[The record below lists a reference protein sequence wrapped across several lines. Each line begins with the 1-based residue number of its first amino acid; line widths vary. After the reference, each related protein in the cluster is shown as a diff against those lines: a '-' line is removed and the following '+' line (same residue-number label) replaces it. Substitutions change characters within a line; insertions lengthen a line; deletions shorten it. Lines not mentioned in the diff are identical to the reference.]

1 MAKGYAEEGVRW
13 LPPDGCGADDGLT
26 RRSWLAGRQRPFAAT
41 RELVGLRWLAWMP
54 LDATSASARS
64 WEGQRP
70 KAAMMALVLAGAG
83 AVDDEFV
90 RAQPGRLLL
99 CFGQRDHRAAQRPT
113 NADDREHVPG
123 FLGYQQRLI

>member
-13 LPPDGCGADDGLT
+13 LPPDGGGVDDGST
-26 RRSWLAGRQRPFAAT
+26 RRSWLAGGQRPFAAT
-41 RELVGLRWLAWMP
+41 SELVGLRWLARMP

-83 AVDDEFV
+83 AVDDEVV

-99 CFGQRDHRAAQRPT
+99 CFGQR
-113 NADDREHVPG
+113 NILLLSDR
-123 FLGYQQRLI
+123 